1 MGPGTWR
8 GRGRRKWGNANQML
22 AQGTVKKNRLSREPG
37 AGLPLGRA
45 GRAGTDVWRKERKKG
60 KKEYKKVGTKCTAW
74 GLGHSPA
81 GSGPVS
87 LMLRSLSVCK

>member
-1 MGPGTWR
+1 MQTKCWPRAQSRKTDSR
-8 GRGRRKWGNANQML
+8 GSLER
-22 AQGTVKKNRLSREPG
+22 
-37 AGLPLGRA
+37 GLPLGRA